1 MVEKGVGFDLEAHM
15 FMVLFKVAQRD
26 DFSWFVEDFFDDVGA
41 LLITF
46 VVLYGSVQCW
56 VLMPHYF
63 KA

>member
-1 MVEKGVGFDLEAHM
+1 M